1 MQKIKSLNFSGVLS
15 IIKSCLLGII
25 TTLIGVVLLAVVLKF
40 ADLSTNLIS
49 WINNIIKVISIFVI
63 MVTLKRSNGEK
74 LLLKGTFAGVFYAI
88 ISFVVFSILNKN
100 FSFNLSFVYDLL
112 FAVIVALI
120 ASIVLNLLGK
130 KNI

>member
-74 LLLKGTFAGVFYAI
+74 LLLKGIFAGVFYAI
-88 ISFVVFSILNKN
+88 ISFVVFSVLNKN